1 MQTHAAVQTDTEG
14 EDAGVRPVM
23 VDAESQCRG
32 NSFPRVRR
40 DEAQRLVDTAPDLA
54 AEVER
59 LRGYVH
65 QLKLEDGERLAKV
78 EELTKEVTKLKSRDA
93 TNTLARMANRSAARE
108 VVWKQTF
115 SHCPSGIFGPHT
127 MCMYCHQV
135 LSPFCFHVAH
145 ITPIA
150 GISQMLEAKES
161 ELNERRLSGW
171 ELQQQEEYIEDLRI
185 ASGRPSFSGADDASL
200 RSTLRNMVVV
210 HPACNEKHEQEC
222 QAAGHPIDMCE
233 CL

>member
-54 AEVER
+54 PEVER

-78 EELTKEVTKLKSRDA
+78 EELTKE
-93 TNTLARMANRSAARE
+93 
-108 VVWKQTF
+108 
-115 SHCPSGIFGPHT
+115 
-127 MCMYCHQV
+127 
-135 LSPFCFHVAH
+135 
-145 ITPIA
+145 
-150 GISQMLEAKES
+150 
-161 ELNERRLSGW
+161 RRLSGW

-185 ASGRPSFSGADDASL
+185 ASGCPSFSGADDASL

>member
-1 MQTHAAVQTDTEG
+1 VEQLTE
-14 EDAGVRPVM
+14 
-23 VDAESQCRG
+23 
-32 NSFPRVRR
+32 
-40 DEAQRLVDTAPDLA
+40 
-54 AEVER
+54 
-59 LRGYVH
+59 
-65 QLKLEDGERLAKV
+65 QLS
-78 EELTKEVTKLKSRDA
+78 KLKA
-93 TNTLARMANRSAARE
+93 THYEQAHTQARQANTLAARE

-115 SHCPSGIFGPHT
+115 SHCSSGPIGPHT

-150 GISQMLEAKES
+150 AISDMLEAKES
-161 ELNERRLSGW
+161 ELNERWLSGW

-200 RSTLRNMVVV
+200 RSTLQNMVVV

>member
-1 MQTHAAVQTDTEG
+1 
-14 EDAGVRPVM
+14 
-23 VDAESQCRG
+23 
-32 NSFPRVRR
+32 
-40 DEAQRLVDTAPDLA
+40 
-54 AEVER
+54 
-59 LRGYVH
+59 
-65 QLKLEDGERLAKV
+65 
-78 EELTKEVTKLKSRDA
+78 
-93 TNTLARMANRSAARE
+93 
-108 VVWKQTF
+108 
-115 SHCPSGIFGPHT
+115 

-145 ITPIA
+145 VTPIVA
-150 GISQMLEAKES
+150 ISEMLEAKES

-200 RSTLRNMVVV
+200 RSTLQNMVVV